1 MKIIGIICIVLSAVI
16 FFVLACIG
24 LCSLFGGIGVA
35 VFVAIIL
42 LVVGIAC
49 VNSNTD
55 FNPFHFDD
63 ADYW

>member
-1 MKIIGIICIVLSAVI
+1 MKILGIVCIVLSAVL

-42 LVVGIAC
+42 LVVGTAC

-63 ADYW
+63 DDW